1 MKKLYIYI
9 VLSLF
14 IASPLYAQKVDE
26 RSEVRHRTDTSDI
39 VGEHGVGW
47 VRSHILDNWFFNV
60 EGGGNLYWGH
70 QDFLGPLQDHFA
82 PQFEVHVGRW
92 VFPMTAIRLGGGFGS
107 SHGFI
112 ERNEWN
118 TYHPNLGYGESG
130 FTSDPSHTPLAG
142 YFWEYDADNSLYF
155 QKWNYVYG
163 GFDVLI
169 NLTNLKDYYS
179 YRENHR
185 WNNIFYA
192 GAQFKLGLNED
203 HWNYD
208 HTVIDVPRSSD
219 ANNAAEAHV
228 GYLGQLRL
236 VNNLCAFIDL
246 RASIVEGKFDR
257 EFHEDMES
265 FPQDFSLNALV
276 GLTYDFHLRNEV
288 KRRKYYE
295 DHGLVEAGSTGD
307 LPKFVHFVQVEEIE
321 QVTIIDTIIKYKT
334 IVHDDIRTKMLV
346 DSLQDVLDSIV
357 YHQKNR
363 ANDQPLDSIFL
374 KQLLPYEMVFF
385 ELDKWDIL
393 SSEEM
398 KIAKM
403 AKIIKAYPNEK
414 FLLTGSADSQTG
426 TVKRNI
432 FLSHNRAD
440 VVYNRLITEYDVNP
454 DQLIREYL
462 GGILDYEPF
471 QLNRA
476 TVIIMD
482 HPTVRK
488 AFEAMKSKKQAGGGV
503 VDFEN

>member
-1 MKKLYIYI
+1 MKLKYILI
-9 VLSLF
+9 IGISLLISTSLS
-14 IASPLYAQKVDE
+14 AQTEHE
-26 RSEVRHRTDTSDI
+26 RSEIHSSKDTSDI

-47 VRSHILDNWFFNV
+47 VRSHILDNWFFQV
-60 EGGGNLYWGH
+60 EAGGNLYAGH
-70 QDFLGPLQDHFA
+70 QDFLGPFNDHWGNL
-82 PQFEVHVGRW
+82 FEAHVGRW
-92 VFPMTAIRLGGGFGS
+92 VFPMVGLRVGGGFGN

-112 ERNEWN
+112 DTSEWN
-118 TYHPNLGYGESG
+118 TYRPNLGYGESG
-130 FTSDPSHTPLAG
+130 FLNPSTPLAG
-142 YFWEYDADNSLYF
+142 YYWQYDRDNSLYY
-155 QKWNYVYG
+155 QKWNFVYL

-169 NLTNLKDYYS
+169 NLSNLKDYYS
-179 YRENHR
+179 FRENHF
-185 WNNIFYA
+185 WTNIFYF

-228 GYLGQLRL
+228 GYMGRARLTKNLG
-236 VNNLCAFIDL
+236 AFIDL
-246 RASIVEGKFDR
+246 RASIVEGRFDR
-257 EFHEDMES
+257 EFQEDMER
-265 FPQDFSLNALV
+265 FPQDFCANAMV
-276 GLTYDFHLRNEV
+276 GLSYDFNFRNEM

-295 DHGLVEAGSTGD
+295 EHNMIAEGFTGD
-307 LPKFVHFVQVEEIE
+307 LPKFVHFVQIEEIE
-321 QVTIIDTIIKYKT
+321 QVTIIDTIVKYKT
-334 IVHDDIRTKMLV
+334 IVHDNVHIKQLV
-346 DSLQDVLDSIV
+346 DSLQGVLDSIV
-357 YHQKNR
+357 YHQKER
-363 ANDQPLDSIFL
+363 ATDQPLDSIFL

-414 FLLTGSADSQTG
+414 FILTGSADSQTG

-440 VVYNRLITEYDVNP
+440 IVYNRLITEYDVNP

-503 VDFEN
+503 VEIEK